1 MTLLDVTLASDVTGA
16 ATEVTAAD
24 ARLRVRSRKERWQ
37 QPLLA
42 LLRRPGL
49 LLSIVFL
56 LLVVGWAL
64 FPEVFSSR
72 DPLTGVPKD
81 KLQPPGTE
89 YLFGTDH
96 LGRDVFSR
104 VVHGTALSLQAT
116 AIAVAVGLVVGS
128 AIGVLSGFAGGRV
141 DDVVMRLV
149 DVLLSIPGLLL
160 SLAVVTALGF
170 GTVNVAIAVGVASVA
185 SFARLMRSDV
195 LRTRTQTFIEAAS
208 VCGVRKWTVL
218 WRHVLPHSLGSV
230 LVLAALEFG
239 AAILAVSSLSFLGF
253 GAPPP
258 APEWGSLVA
267 EGRNYLV
274 TAWWL
279 TTLPGLVIALA
290 VLSANRISRALD
302 EGGRA
307 W

>member
-1 MTLLDVTLASDVTGA
+1 MTLLDVTI
-16 ATEVTAAD
+16 AAD
-24 ARLRVRSRKERWQ
+24 TLEGAPEHSDDTRVRVTSRAERTRR
-37 QPLLA
+37 PLLF
-42 LLRRPGL
+42 LVRRPGL
-49 LLSIVFL
+49 LLSVLFL
-56 LLVVGWAL
+56 VLVLAWAL
-64 FPEVFSSR
+64 FPDLFTTR
-72 DPLTGVPKD
+72 DPLAGVPRD
-81 KLQPPGTE
+81 KLHPPGAE

-128 AIGVLSGFAGGRV
+128 TIGVLSGFAGGRV
-141 DDVVMRLV
+141 DDVVMRFV

-170 GTVNVAIAVGVASVA
+170 GTVNVAIAVGIASVA

-195 LRTRTQTFIEAAS
+195 LRTRTMTFVEAAS
-208 VCGVRKWTVL
+208 VCGVRKPAVL
-218 WRHVLPHSLGSV
+218 WRHVLPHSLSSV

-267 EGRNYLV
+267 DGRNYLV

-279 TTLPGLVIALA
+279 TTLPGLVIALS
-290 VLSANRISRALD
+290 VLAANRISRALD
-302 EGGRA
+302 EGGRS

>member
-1 MTLLDVTLASDVTGA
+1 MTLLDVTI
-16 ATEVTAAD
+16 AAD
-24 ARLRVRSRKERWQ
+24 AADELTGTDSRVRVRSRTERWRR
-37 QPLLA
+37 PVVT

-49 LLSIVFL
+49 LLSVLFL

-64 FPEVFSSR
+64 FPELFSDR

-81 KLQPPGTE
+81 KLHPPGAE

-96 LGRDVFSR
+96 LGRDMFSR

-128 AIGVLSGFAGGRV
+128 AIGVFSGFAGGRV

-195 LRTRTQTFIEAAS
+195 LRTRTQTFIEAAE
-208 VCGVRKWTVL
+208 VCGVRKLTIL

-258 APEWGSLVA
+258 TPEWGSLVA

-302 EGGRA
+302 EGGRT

>member
-1 MTLLDVTLASDVTGA
+1 MTLLDVSIA
-16 ATEVTAAD
+16 ADTAAAAEATAAD
-24 ARLRVRSRKERWQ
+24 ARVRVGSEGDRWRG
-37 QPLLA
+37 PLLT
-42 LLRRPGL
+42 LVRRPGL
-49 LLSIVFL
+49 LLSVLFL
-56 LLVVGWAL
+56 LLVFGWAL
-64 FPEVFSSR
+64 FPEFFSSR

-81 KLQPPGTE
+81 KLHAPGAE

-128 AIGVLSGFAGGRV
+128 TIGVLSGFAGGRL
-141 DDVVMRLV
+141 DDAVMRLV

-170 GTVNVAIAVGVASVA
+170 GTVNVAVAVGVASVA

-258 APEWGSLVA
+258 SPEWGSLVA

>member
-1 MTLLDVTLASDVTGA
+1 MTLLDVSIAGDAVDDVLATS
-16 ATEVTAAD
+16 AD
-24 ARLRVRSRKERWQ
+24 RRTRVLTRGERWRS
-37 QPLLA
+37 PAIA
-42 LLRRPGL
+42 LIRRPGL
-49 LLSIVFL
+49 VLSVLFL

-64 FPEVFSSR
+64 FPDVFASR
-72 DPLTGVPKD
+72 DPLTGVPRD
-81 KLQPPGTE
+81 KLHAPGAE

-104 VVHGTALSLQAT
+104 VVYGTALSLQAT
-116 AIAVAVGLVVGS
+116 AIAVAVGFVVGS
-128 AIGVLSGFAGGRV
+128 AIGVLSGFTGGRT
-141 DDVVMRLV
+141 DDVVMRFV

-195 LRTRTQTFIEAAS
+195 LRTRTQTFVEAAE
-208 VCGVRKWTVL
+208 VCGVRNPAIL
-218 WRHVLPHSLGSV
+218 WRHVLPHSLSSV

-239 AAILAVSSLSFLGF
+239 AAILAVSALSFLGF

-258 APEWGSLVA
+258 TPEWGSLVA

-302 EGGRA
+302 EGGRP

>member
-1 MTLLDVTLASDVTGA
+1 MTLLDVPVAP
-16 ATEVTAAD
+16 EAAD
-24 ARLRVRSRKERWQ
+24 DLVASSVDTRVRVRSRGQRFRR
-37 QPLLA
+37 PLLSA
-42 LLRRPGL
+42 IARPGL
-49 LLSIVFL
+49 LLSVLFL
-56 LLVVGWAL
+56 VLVAGWAL
-64 FPEVFSSR
+64 FPDLFAGR
-72 DPLTGVPKD
+72 DPLTGVPRD
-81 KLQPPGTE
+81 KLQPPGAE

-104 VVHGTALSLQAT
+104 VVHGTALSMQAT

-128 AIGVLSGFAGGRV
+128 AIGVLSGFVGGVV
-141 DDVVMRLV
+141 DDIIMRLV

-195 LRTRTQTFIEAAS
+195 LRTRTQTFIEAAE
-208 VCGVRKWTVL
+208 VCGVRKPAIL
-218 WRHVLPHSLGSV
+218 LRHVLPHSLGSV

-239 AAILAVSSLSFLGF
+239 AAILAVSALSFLGF

-267 EGRNYLV
+267 EGRNYLA

-279 TTLPGLVIALA
+279 TTLPGLVIAMA

-302 EGGRA
+302 AGGRA
-307 W
+307 

>member
-1 MTLLDVTLASDVTGA
+1 MTLLDVGI
-16 ATEVTAAD
+16 AAD
-24 ARLRVRSRKERWQ
+24 ELVDADSRVRVRTRGEKWRR
-37 QPLLA
+37 PLVT

-49 LLSIVFL
+49 LLSVLFL

-64 FPEVFSSR
+64 FPELFAGR
-72 DPLTGVPKD
+72 DPLTGVPRD
-81 KLQPPGTE
+81 KLQPPGAE

-195 LRTRTQTFIEAAS
+195 LRTRTETFIEAAS
-208 VCGVRKWTVL
+208 VCGVRKWTIL

-302 EGGRA
+302 SDGLVR
-307 W
+307 

>member
-1 MTLLDVTLASDVTGA
+1 MTLLDVTLAADQAA
-16 ATEVTAAD
+16 ATEATAAD
-24 ARLRVRSRKERWQ
+24 ARVRPRAKGDRWRR
-37 QPLLA
+37 PALA

-49 LLSIVFL
+49 LLSVLFL
-56 LLVVGWAL
+56 LLVFGWAL
-64 FPEVFSSR
+64 FPEVFSGR

-81 KLQPPGTE
+81 KLQAPGAE

-218 WRHVLPHSLGSV
+218 WRHVIPHSLGSV

-302 EGGRA
+302 EGGRS

>member
-1 MTLLDVTLASDVTGA
+1 MTVLDVLAVEAEEPAEPDL
-16 ATEVTAAD
+16 
-24 ARLRVRSRKERWQ
+24 RIRVRTRGQRWRG
-37 QPLLA
+37 PLLTA
-42 LLRRPGL
+42 LHRPGL
-49 LLSIVFL
+49 LLSVLFLVLVF
-56 LLVVGWAL
+56 GWAL
-64 FPEVFSSR
+64 FPELFTGR
-72 DPLTGVPKD
+72 DPLIGVPRD
-81 KLQPPGTE
+81 KLQPPGAE

-141 DDVVMRLV
+141 DDVIMRLV

-170 GTVNVAIAVGVASVA
+170 GTVNVAVAVGVASVA

-195 LRTRTQTFIEAAS
+195 LRTRTQTFIEAAE
-208 VCGVRKWTVL
+208 VCGVRKPTIL
-218 WRHVLPHSLGSV
+218 WRHILPHSLGSV

-267 EGRNYLV
+267 EGRNYLA

-279 TTLPGLVIALA
+279 TTLPGLIIALA

-302 EGGRA
+302 NDGLIR
-307 W
+307 

>member
-1 MTLLDVTLASDVTGA
+1 MTLLDVAP
-16 ATEVTAAD
+16 EVLEDT
-24 ARLRVRSRKERWQ
+24 RVRVTTRRERTRR
-37 QPLLA
+37 PVLF

-49 LLSIVFL
+49 LLSALFLVLVF
-56 LLVVGWAL
+56 GWAL
-64 FPEVFSSR
+64 FPEVFSGR
-72 DPLTGVPKD
+72 DPLAGVPRD
-81 KLQPPGTE
+81 KLQPPSAE

-116 AIAVAVGLVVGS
+116 AIAVAVGLIVGS
-128 AIGVLSGFAGGRV
+128 AIGVLSGFVGGRV
-141 DDVVMRLV
+141 DDVVMRFV

-195 LRTRTQTFIEAAS
+195 LRTRTQTFVEAAS
-208 VCGVRKWTVL
+208 VCGVRRLTVL
-218 WRHVLPHSLGSV
+218 WRHVLPHSVGSV

-258 APEWGSLVA
+258 TPEWGSLVA

-279 TTLPGLVIALA
+279 TTLPGLVIAMA

-302 EGGRA
+302 EGGRS

>member
-1 MTLLDVTLASDVTGA
+1 MTLLDVGTALDSAPVREDTSDTPVRA
-16 ATEVTAAD
+16 
-24 ARLRVRSRKERWQ
+24 RSRAQRWIR
-37 QPLLA
+37 PVLA
-42 LLRRPGL
+42 LVRRPGL
-49 LLSIVFL
+49 LLSVLFLVLVF
-56 LLVVGWAL
+56 GWAFFPGL
-64 FPEVFSSR
+64 FTDR
-72 DPLTGVPKD
+72 DPLTGVPRD
-81 KLQPPGTE
+81 KLKPPGAE

-104 VVHGTALSLQAT
+104 VVYGTGLSLQAT

-128 AIGVLSGFAGGRV
+128 TIGVLSGFIGGRV
-141 DDVVMRLV
+141 DDVIMRFV

-160 SLAVVTALGF
+160 SLAVVTVLGF

-195 LRTRTQTFIEAAS
+195 LRTRTQTFIEAAA
-208 VCGVRKWTVL
+208 VCGVRRPTIL
-218 WRHVLPHSLGSV
+218 WRHVLPHSVGSV

-258 APEWGSLVA
+258 APEWGALVA
-267 EGRNYLV
+267 EGRNYMV

-290 VLSANRISRALD
+290 VLSANRIARALD
-302 EGGRA
+302 GLGWSR
-307 W
+307 

>member
-1 MTLLDVTLASDVTGA
+1 MTLLDVAP
-16 ATEVTAAD
+16 EVLEDT
-24 ARLRVRSRKERWQ
+24 RVRVTSRRERRRR
-37 QPLLA
+37 PA
-42 LLRRPGL
+42 VFLLRRPGL
-49 LLSIVFL
+49 LLSVLFLVLVF
-56 LLVVGWAL
+56 GWAL
-64 FPEVFSSR
+64 FPGVFSSR
-72 DPLTGVPKD
+72 DPLAGVPRD
-81 KLQPPGTE
+81 KLQAPSAE

-96 LGRDVFSR
+96 LGRDVFCR

-116 AIAVAVGLVVGS
+116 AIAVAVGLVLGS

-141 DDVVMRLV
+141 DDVVMRFV

-170 GTVNVAIAVGVASVA
+170 GTVNVAIAVGIASVA

-195 LRTRTQTFIEAAS
+195 LRTRTQTFVEAAS
-208 VCGVRKWTVL
+208 VCGVRKPVVL
-218 WRHVLPHSLGSV
+218 WRHVLPHSVGSV

-279 TTLPGLVIALA
+279 TTLPGLVIAMA

-302 EGGRA
+302 EGGRS